1 MGNLNNYFIAIY
13 SKFETS
19 KNSQQNKK
27 QQVPIKQND
36 QKKNGKNKFSSLHSI
51 KSIFLMKIFHFKMR
65 KHNNDFIKHNLP
77 IIQFDLI
84 FYYFC
89 MT

>member
-1 MGNLNNYFIAIY
+1 
-13 SKFETS
+13 
-19 KNSQQNKK
+19 
-27 QQVPIKQND
+27 
-36 QKKNGKNKFSSLHSI
+36 
-51 KSIFLMKIFHFKMR
+51 MR

-89 MT
+89 MTWSMFF